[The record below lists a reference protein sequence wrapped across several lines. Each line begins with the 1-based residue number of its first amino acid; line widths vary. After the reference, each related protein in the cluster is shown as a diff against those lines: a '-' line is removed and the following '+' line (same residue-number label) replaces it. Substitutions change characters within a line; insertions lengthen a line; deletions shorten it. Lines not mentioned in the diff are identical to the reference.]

1 MKYLFILLLTE
12 LLFSSCVDNTNRG
25 KIVYDKMQ
33 SFTQEK
39 KGTLYFPFDTL
50 KGNRNVLENWANNVL
65 YDLKEPL
72 LFNYHGNGEFVR
84 FIWLRSF
91 ENPVIIR
98 INRFNDSVYANIKEL
113 KIKANDTILPNIV
126 KDTIVT
132 VSKREWQNITE
143 PIEKSNFFTA
153 KYADNNLNE
162 DGAIWFLEYRNE
174 RGYKVIRRWDN
185 GRLSS
190 EPLNYYL
197 IPLINFANEYVSLK
211 SLR

>member
-33 SFTQEK
+33 SFTPEK

-91 ENPVIIR
+91 ENPVIAPVFQFI
-98 INRFNDSVYANIKEL
+98 VL
-113 KIKANDTILPNIV
+113 KRSST
-126 KDTIVT
+126 
-132 VSKREWQNITE
+132 
-143 PIEKSNFFTA
+143 FT
-153 KYADNNLNE
+153 
-162 DGAIWFLEYRNE
+162 
-174 RGYKVIRRWDN
+174 
-185 GRLSS
+185 SS
-190 EPLNYYL
+190 
-197 IPLINFANEYVSLK
+197 
-211 SLR
+211 